1 MKSLKPTNRQNS
13 LHDQTLILSLRNK
26 CYSKN
31 LWICYTMSN
40 FYDSLLDSKIYRYL
54 NTAINK
60 EPDIDYRI
68 D

>member
-1 MKSLKPTNRQNS
+1 
-13 LHDQTLILSLRNK
+13 
-26 CYSKN
+26 
-31 LWICYTMSN
+31 MSN